1 MAVDP
6 DLEKLDEAIKSGVK
20 SVFSEGDRVEFQSTS
35 DMIKARDHIA
45 RSKRKPRKLRMGRV
59 RLSCSI

>member
-6 DLEKLDEAIKSGVK
+6 DLEKLDEVSKSGVE
-20 SVFSEGDRVEFQSTS
+20 SVFSEGDRVQFQSTS
-35 DMIKARDHIA
+35 NLLKARDHIA
-45 RSKRKPRKLRMGRV
+45 RTKRKPRKLRMGRV